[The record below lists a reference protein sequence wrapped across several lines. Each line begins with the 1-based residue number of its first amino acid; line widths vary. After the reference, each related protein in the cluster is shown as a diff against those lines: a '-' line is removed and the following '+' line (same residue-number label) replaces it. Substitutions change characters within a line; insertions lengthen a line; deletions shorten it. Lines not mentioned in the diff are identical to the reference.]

1 MTHLYW
7 TIVCKNERCGMRHEI
22 EYIGESL
29 NLGTVHEDNKNPRTI
44 TCEHCGETHAY
55 PFFEWNLFVKT
66 HPPDVAI

>member
-1 MTHLYW
+1 
-7 TIVCKNERCGMRHEI
+7 MRHEI

-29 NLGTVHEDNKNPRTI
+29 NLGTVHGDNKNPRTI